1 MGMMHDTCDNIKG
14 QMINQNWQM
23 RNARYWMTLNDS
35 NEMQW
40 GWIFAAHDDHTTDQS
55 RRICQ
60 RRPPWQP
67 WRTRRP
73 PRPLN
78 NDLDIDVD
86 VNLVFDLDVLLMLM
100 FGFSCIVY
108 HVFLFYHCYILD
120 YNLYITTVH
129 ALFFTIHYVCNIVFD
144 NHSMIIIIV
153 IIIFS
158 SCFCLLWFFCVIIL
172 QIVSSLSS
180 ALMSPF
186 SLGNIYRMKRKMVWL
201 SPHTHINAEFAVTIS
216 RSNLLVHQTF
226 RRQTKNTWCT
236 KLALII
242 QQESSFGWPF
252 FLLLLF
258 KGYTLQNHQSLNRSF
273 CMLRHQPLHSSF
285 NQFPPPLYC

>member
-1 MGMMHDTCDNIKG
+1 
-14 QMINQNWQM
+14 M

-60 RRPPWQP
+60 RRPLWQP

-73 PRPLN
+73 PGPLN

-120 YNLYITTVH
+120 YHLLYYY
-129 ALFFTIHYVCNIVFD
+129 FSCTILYYSLCLQYFFD
-144 NHSMIIIIV
+144 NHSMIMIIV

-172 QIVSSLSS
+172 QIVSSSSS

-201 SPHTHINAEFAVTIS
+201 PPHTHINAEFAVTIS

-252 FLLLLF
+252 FFLYFLKDTLYKITNLWIVPSACCDTNLF
-258 KGYTLQNHQSLNRSF
+258 TQVST
-273 CMLRHQPLHSSF
+273 SSPP
-285 NQFPPPLYC
+285 FPPPFYC

>member
-1 MGMMHDTCDNIKG
+1 MRCNEDEYLQPMTTTPPTNHAAYANADHSDN
-14 QMINQNWQM
+14 
-23 RNARYWMTLNDS
+23 RD
-35 NEMQW
+35 E
-40 GWIFAAHDDHTTDQS
+40 HDDHQDHL
-55 RRICQ
+55 IMI
-60 RRPPWQP
+60 
-67 WRTRRP
+67 
-73 PRPLN
+73 L
-78 NDLDIDVD
+78 I
-86 VNLVFDLDVLLMLM
+86 LMLM
-100 FGFSCIVY
+100 WILFLILMFYWCWCS
-108 HVFLFYHCYILD
+108 VFHASFIMYFFFTIAISWIIIF
-120 YNLYITTVH
+120 YITTFH
-129 ALFFTIHYVCNIVFD
+129 ALFFTIHYVCNIFFD
-144 NHSMIIIIV
+144 NHSMIMIIV

-172 QIVSSLSS
+172 QIVSSSSS

-252 FLLLLF
+252 FFLYFLKDTLYKITNLWIVPSACCDTNLF
-258 KGYTLQNHQSLNRSF
+258 TQVST
-273 CMLRHQPLHSSF
+273 SSPP
-285 NQFPPPLYC
+285 FPPPFYC